1 MAGDGEAYAYLT
13 RSTEGFK
20 SPRELKA
27 IMEEAGLVRVRFHLF
42 MFGTMAVHVGE
53 RPLEG

>member
-1 MAGDGEAYAYLT
+1 MEA
-13 RSTEGFK
+13 
-20 SPRELKA
+20 
-27 IMEEAGLVRVRFHLF
+27 AGLVRVRFHRL